1 MQEKVLSSKK
11 NGMAMMI
18 LFILL
23 YAAATALAIIGSIFH
38 CIPMAAVGFIW
49 LSLGWIPFLGLKVL
63 KPQEALV
70 LTLFGNYVGTL
81 KDDGFYWVN
90 PFCTA
95 VNPAAKTKLNQSG
108 DVDGGNAAKSV
119 LTLAAAGTSGSSN
132 SSYVSKKISL
142 KIMTLN
148 NNRQKINDCLGN
160 PVEIGIAVIWR
171 VTDTAKAVFN
181 VDNYKEYLSLQCDS
195 ALRNIVRIYPYDVA
209 PNVDTTGDGV
219 ADEGSLRGSSE
230 IVAGRIR
237 DEIQQKVA
245 EAGLEIIEARIT
257 YLAYA
262 PEIAAVMLQR
272 QQASAI
278 IDARKMIVDGAVGM
292 VEMALE
298 RLNENNVVE
307 LDEERKAA
315 MVSNLLVVL
324 CGNHD
329 AQPPGQRNRF
339 RSGFLQSFMIRLP
352 PGRRMISAPS
362 TARSSICLLNASGS
376 VKRTGNMFPT
386 LWMSRRNWI
395 LSEFSY
401 LS

>member
-1 MQEKVLSSKK
+1 MKEKILSTRK
-11 NGMAMMI
+11 NGAAALLLI
-18 LFILL
+18 TLL
-23 YAAATALAIIGSIFH
+23 YIAALPITVIGFSGGM
-38 CIPMAAVGFIW
+38 PLLGVLGVIW
-49 LSLGWIPFLGLKVL
+49 LCIGWIPYLGLKIL

-70 LTLFGNYVGTL
+70 LTLFGKYKGTL
-81 KDDGFYWVN
+81 KGDGFFWVN

-95 VNPAAKTKLNQSG
+95 VNPAASTKLRQSG
-108 DVDGGNAAKSV
+108 DVGDSP
-119 LTLAAAGTSGSSN
+119 LASLQAGAVHAQAN
-132 SSYVSKKISL
+132 VALPSKKISL

-160 PVEIGIAVIWR
+160 PVEIGIAVIWK
-171 VTDTAKAVFN
+171 VTDTAKAVFD
-181 VDNYKEYLSLQCDS
+181 VDNYKEYLSLQCDT
-195 ALRNIVRIYPYDVA
+195 ALRNIVRLYPYDVA
-209 PNVDTTGDGV
+209 PNVDTTGDGI

-230 IVAGRIR
+230 VVAARIR
-237 DEIQQKVA
+237 DEIQAKVQN
-245 EAGLEIIEARIT
+245 AGLEIIEARIT

-329 AQPPGQRNRF
+329 AQPIVN
-339 RSGFLQSFMIRLP
+339 
-352 PGRRMISAPS
+352 
-362 TARSSICLLNASGS
+362 SGS
-376 VKRTGNMFPT
+376 
-386 LWMSRRNWI
+386 L
-395 LSEFSY
+395 Y
-401 LS
+401 

>member
-1 MQEKVLSSKK
+1 MEEKILTGKKKGMPMLLLILALYVLAVV
-11 NGMAMMI
+11 GI
-18 LFILL
+18 VW
-23 YAAATALAIIGSIFH
+23 
-38 CIPMAAVGFIW
+38 AAVQDETGGMDVAAVVILIVSIVW
-49 LSLGWIPFLGLKVL
+49 ACLGWIFLCGLKVL

-70 LTLFGNYVGTL
+70 LTLFGKYIGTL
-81 KDDGFYWVN
+81 KGEGFYYVN
-90 PFCTA
+90 PFCSG
-95 VNPAAKTKLNQSG
+95 VNPAAQTKLNQSG
-108 DVDGGNAAKSV
+108 DVDGGSKAEKKAEAQS
-119 LTLAAAGTSGSSN
+119 AG
-132 SSYVSKKISL
+132 KKISL

-160 PVEIGIAVIWR
+160 PVEIGIAVMWR
-171 VTDTAKAVFN
+171 VVDTAKAVFD

-209 PNVDTTGDGV
+209 PNVDTTGDGI

-230 IVAGRIR
+230 VVAGRIK
-237 DEIQQKVA
+237 DEIQSKVA
-245 EAGLEIIEARIT
+245 QAGLEIIEARIT

-298 RLNENNVVE
+298 RLSEKQVVE

-324 CGNHD
+324 CGNRD
-329 AQPPGQRNRF
+329 AQPVVNFG
-339 RSGFLQSFMIRLP
+339 RL
-352 PGRRMISAPS
+352 
-362 TARSSICLLNASGS
+362 
-376 VKRTGNMFPT
+376 
-386 LWMSRRNWI
+386 
-395 LSEFSY
+395 Y
-401 LS
+401 

>member
-1 MQEKVLSSKK
+1 MQEKVLNGKK
-11 NGMAMMI
+11 NGMSMMLLFAALYVAAI
-18 LFILL
+18 LGIVFGGISVDSGKKVLGTVLL
-23 YAAATALAIIGSIFH
+23 VIGITWTA
-38 CIPMAAVGFIW
+38 
-49 LSLGWIPFLGLKVL
+49 LGWIGFCGLKVL

-70 LTLFGNYVGTL
+70 LTLFGKYVGTL
-81 KDDGFYWVN
+81 KESGFYWVN
-90 PFCTA
+90 PFCSG

-108 DVDGGNAAKSV
+108 DVD
-119 LTLAAAGTSGSSN
+119 SGSRGTGLAINLGSN
-132 SSYVSKKISL
+132 VNAEMPSKKISL

-160 PVEIGIAVIWR
+160 PVEIGIAVTWR
-171 VTDTAKAVFN
+171 VVDTAKAVFN
-181 VDNYKEYLSLQCDS
+181 VDNFKEYLSLQCDS
-195 ALRNIVRIYPYDVA
+195 ALRNIVRLYPYDVA

-219 ADEGSLRGSSE
+219 ADEGSLRGSSG
-230 IVAGRIR
+230 IVAERIR
-237 DEIQQKVA
+237 DEIQEKVTQ
-245 EAGLEIIEARIT
+245 AGLEIIEARIT

-298 RLNENNVVE
+298 RLNENQIVE

-329 AQPPGQRNRF
+329 AQPVVN
-339 RSGFLQSFMIRLP
+339 
-352 PGRRMISAPS
+352 
-362 TARSSICLLNASGS
+362 SGS
-376 VKRTGNMFPT
+376 
-386 LWMSRRNWI
+386 L
-395 LSEFSY
+395 Y
-401 LS
+401 

>member
-1 MQEKVLSSKK
+1 MKKESTQIEEKILRPKE
-11 NGMAMMI
+11 NGMGM
-18 LFILL
+18 LFLTVLLYIAGIVLTVFGGINLDNGNSFGGILL
-23 YAAATALAIIGSIFH
+23 
-38 CIPMAAVGFIW
+38 AVGLIW
-49 LSLGWIPFLGLKVL
+49 LCIGWIPFIGLKIL

-70 LTLFGNYVGTL
+70 LTLFGKYVGTL
-81 KDDGFYWVN
+81 KGDGFYWVN
-90 PFCTA
+90 PFCSA
-95 VNPAAKTKLNQSG
+95 VNPAAQTKLRQSG
-108 DVDGGNAAKSV
+108 DVGLKSPISASTSEGGTTQEVSV
-119 LTLAAAGTSGSSN
+119 G
-132 SSYVSKKISL
+132 VIDKKISM

-160 PVEIGIAVIWR
+160 PVEIGIAVMWR
-171 VTDTAKAVFN
+171 VVDTAKAVFA

-195 ALRNIVRIYPYDVA
+195 ALRNIVKIYPYDIA
-209 PNVDTTGDGV
+209 PNVDTTGDGI

-230 IVAGRIR
+230 VVAQRIR
-237 DEIQQKVA
+237 DEIQQKV
-245 EAGLEIIEARIT
+245 ENAGLEILEARIT

-298 RLNENNVVE
+298 RLNEGGVVE

-329 AQPPGQRNRF
+329 AQPIVN
-339 RSGFLQSFMIRLP
+339 SG
-352 PGRRMISAPS
+352 
-362 TARSSICLLNASGS
+362 
-376 VKRTGNMFPT
+376 T
-386 LWMSRRNWI
+386 L
-395 LSEFSY
+395 Y
-401 LS
+401 

>member
-1 MQEKVLSSKK
+1 MSEKVLQGKK
-11 NGMAMMI
+11 NGMVMLLGVLLLEALGI
-18 LFILL
+18 LGIVFAGVQMNERVTPFAVFLLVISILVTIC
-23 YAAATALAIIGSIFH
+23 API
-38 CIPMAAVGFIW
+38 
-49 LSLGWIPFLGLKVL
+49 LSGGLKVL

-70 LTLFGNYVGTL
+70 LTLFGKYVGTL
-81 KDDGFYWVN
+81 KEEGFYFVN
-90 PFCTA
+90 PFCSA

-108 DVDGGNAAKSV
+108 DVDGGNTMQKMM
-119 LTLAAAGTSGSSN
+119 AGGNSSN
-132 SSYVSKKISL
+132 AELPSKKISL

-160 PVEIGIAVIWR
+160 PVEIGIAVMWR

-237 DEIQQKVA
+237 DEIQSKVT

-292 VEMALE
+292 VEMALD
-298 RLNENNVVE
+298 RLSENETVI

-329 AQPPGQRNRF
+329 AQPIVN
-339 RSGFLQSFMIRLP
+339 
-352 PGRRMISAPS
+352 
-362 TARSSICLLNASGS
+362 TGS
-376 VKRTGNMFPT
+376 
-386 LWMSRRNWI
+386 L
-395 LSEFSY
+395 Y
-401 LS
+401 

>member
-11 NGMAMMI
+11 NG
-18 LFILL
+18 
-23 YAAATALAIIGSIFH
+23 IGNDDSLHFVVCGSNSTCYNRSIFH

-219 ADEGSLRGSSE
+219 ADEGSLR
-230 IVAGRIR
+230 VPA
-237 DEIQQKVA
+237 K
-245 EAGLEIIEARIT
+245 L
-257 YLAYA
+257 
-262 PEIAAVMLQR
+262 
-272 QQASAI
+272 
-278 IDARKMIVDGAVGM
+278 
-292 VEMALE
+292 
-298 RLNENNVVE
+298 
-307 LDEERKAA
+307 
-315 MVSNLLVVL
+315 
-324 CGNHD
+324 
-329 AQPPGQRNRF
+329 
-339 RSGFLQSFMIRLP
+339 
-352 PGRRMISAPS
+352 
-362 TARSSICLLNASGS
+362 
-376 VKRTGNMFPT
+376 
-386 LWMSRRNWI
+386 
-395 LSEFSY
+395 
-401 LS
+401 

>member
-1 MQEKVLSSKK
+1 MKEIVLNNKK
-11 NGMAMMI
+11 NGMSA
-18 LFILL
+18 LLVTLLL
-23 YAAATALAIIGSIFH
+23 YIVAWGVAVFGGVSLETGMLPPFASIAILVVGIIWV
-38 CIPMAAVGFIW
+38 CI
-49 LSLGWIPFLGLKVL
+49 GWIPFLGLKVL

-70 LTLFGNYVGTL
+70 LTLFGKYIGTI
-81 KDDGFYWVN
+81 KNDGFYFVN
-90 PFCTA
+90 PFCSA
-95 VNPAAKTKLNQSG
+95 VNPAAKTRLGQSG
-108 DVDGGNAAKSV
+108 DVDGGQKSAIV
-119 LTLAAAGTSGSSN
+119 VGN
-132 SSYVSKKISL
+132 VSAQTAEVVNKKISL
-142 KIMTLN
+142 KIMTLSN
-148 NNRQKINDCLGN
+148 SRQKINDCLGN
-160 PVEIGIAVIWR
+160 PIEIGIAVTWK
-171 VTDTAKAVFN
+171 VVDTAKAVFN

-230 IVAGRIR
+230 IVAERIR
-237 DEIQQKVA
+237 NEIQSKVE
-245 EAGLEIIEARIT
+245 EAGIEIVEARIT

-298 RLNENNVVE
+298 RLNEKSIVE

-329 AQPPGQRNRF
+329 AQPVVN
-339 RSGFLQSFMIRLP
+339 SG
-352 PGRRMISAPS
+352 
-362 TARSSICLLNASGS
+362 
-376 VKRTGNMFPT
+376 T
-386 LWMSRRNWI
+386 L
-395 LSEFSY
+395 Y
-401 LS
+401 

>member
-1 MQEKVLSSKK
+1 MTEKILNNKK
-11 NGMAMMI
+11 NGMAMLL
-18 LFILL
+18 LFAFL
-23 YAAATALAIIGSIFH
+23 YLAALALVIVSGIQMDAGRKGF
-38 CIPMAAVGFIW
+38 AVTLALGIVW
-49 LSLGWIPFLGLKVL
+49 LSIGWIPFLGLKVL

-70 LTLFGNYVGTL
+70 LTLFGKYIGTL
-81 KDDGFYWVN
+81 KEDGFYFVN
-90 PFCTA
+90 PFCVA
-95 VNPAAKTKLNQSG
+95 VNPAAKTRLSQSG
-108 DVDGGNAAKSV
+108 DVDGGQSANNALLNVALGKSV
-119 LTLAAAGTSGSSN
+119 DVSGGELS
-132 SSYVSKKISL
+132 SKKISL
-142 KIMTLN
+142 KDMTLSN
-148 NNRQKINDCLGN
+148 SRQKINDCLGN

-195 ALRNIVRIYPYDVA
+195 ALRDIVRIYPYDVA
-209 PNVDTTGDGV
+209 PGVDTTGDGV

-230 IVAGRIR
+230 TVAARIR

-245 EAGLEIIEARIT
+245 KAGIEIVEARIT

-298 RLNENNVVE
+298 RLNENHTVE

-324 CGNHD
+324 CGNRD
-329 AQPPGQRNRF
+329 AQPVVN
-339 RSGFLQSFMIRLP
+339 
-352 PGRRMISAPS
+352 
-362 TARSSICLLNASGS
+362 SGS
-376 VKRTGNMFPT
+376 
-386 LWMSRRNWI
+386 L
-395 LSEFSY
+395 Y
-401 LS
+401 

>member
-1 MQEKVLSSKK
+1 MEEKILTTKKGGMPVL
-11 NGMAMMI
+11 
-18 LFILL
+18 LLTILL
-23 YAAATALAIIGSIFH
+23 YIAAIPLCMLGFSMSQAGGTGTVYGGIALSILS
-38 CIPMAAVGFIW
+38 ILW
-49 LSLGWIPFLGLKVL
+49 LAFGWIFWCGLKVL

-70 LTLFGNYVGTL
+70 LTLFGKYVGTL
-81 KDDGFYWVN
+81 KGEGFYYVN
-90 PFCTA
+90 PFCVA
-95 VNPAAKTKLNQSG
+95 VNPAAKTRLNQSG
-108 DVDGGNAAKSV
+108 DVNDANKA
-119 LTLAAAGTSGSSN
+119 LAAAAQASAAEAAG
-132 SSYVSKKISL
+132 KRISL

-160 PVEIGIAVIWR
+160 PVEIGIAVMWR
-171 VTDTAKAVFN
+171 VVDTAKAVFE

-209 PNVDTTGDGV
+209 PGVDTTGDGV

-230 IVAGRIR
+230 VVAERIR
-237 DEIQQKVA
+237 QEIQEKVQD
-245 EAGLEIIEARIT
+245 AGLEVLEARIT

-298 RLNENNVVE
+298 RLAEKNTVE

-329 AQPPGQRNRF
+329 AQPVVN
-339 RSGFLQSFMIRLP
+339 
-352 PGRRMISAPS
+352 
-362 TARSSICLLNASGS
+362 SGS
-376 VKRTGNMFPT
+376 
-386 LWMSRRNWI
+386 L
-395 LSEFSY
+395 Y
-401 LS
+401 

>member
-1 MQEKVLSSKK
+1 MEE
-11 NGMAMMI
+11 
-18 LFILL
+18 ILL
-23 YAAATALAIIGSIFH
+23 TNKKHGMRTLVLCILIELLAIAGAICSGVFQDDLSTAAFAAALIGSLVVV
-38 CIPMAAVGFIW
+38 CIA
-49 LSLGWIPFLGLKVL
+49 WIPLAGLRVL
-63 KPQEALV
+63 KPQEALT
-70 LTLFGNYVGTL
+70 LTLFGKYVGTI
-81 KDDGFYWVN
+81 KGEGFYSVN
-90 PFCTA
+90 PFCVA

-108 DVDGGNAAKSV
+108 DVGTHANDEAKAN
-119 LTLAAAGTSGSSN
+119 LAFPF
-132 SSYVSKKISL
+132 VDKKISL

-160 PVEIGIAVIWR
+160 PVEIGIAVMWR
-171 VTDTAKAVFN
+171 VVDTAKAVFN

-209 PNVDTTGDGV
+209 PGVDTTGDGI
-219 ADEGSLRGSSE
+219 DDDGSLRGSSE
-230 IVAGRIR
+230 VVAARIR
-237 DEIQQKVA
+237 DEIQSRVD
-245 EAGLEIIEARIT
+245 EAGIEIIEARIT

-298 RLNENNVVE
+298 RLNENQLVS

-329 AQPPGQRNRF
+329 AQPIVN
-339 RSGFLQSFMIRLP
+339 
-352 PGRRMISAPS
+352 
-362 TARSSICLLNASGS
+362 TGS
-376 VKRTGNMFPT
+376 
-386 LWMSRRNWI
+386 L
-395 LSEFSY
+395 Y
-401 LS
+401 

>member
-1 MQEKVLSSKK
+1 MQEKVLRNKK
-11 NGMAMMI
+11 NGMAV
-18 LFILL
+18 LLLSILL
-23 YAAATALAIIGSIFH
+23 YLAAI
-38 CIPMAAVGFIW
+38 VGFVFGCILVEDGASAASLLLLIVCAVW
-49 LSLGWIPFLGLKVL
+49 LLVGWIPFLGLKVL

-70 LTLFGNYVGTL
+70 LTLFGKYVGTL
-81 KDDGFYWVN
+81 KSDGFYYVN
-90 PFCTA
+90 PFCTG
-95 VNPAAKTKLNQSG
+95 VNPAAKTHLSQSG
-108 DVDGGNAAKSV
+108 DVDGTARKSIV
-119 LTLAAAGTSGSSN
+119 LTAQAGAN
-132 SSYVSKKISL
+132 VEFVSKKISL

-160 PVEIGIAVIWR
+160 PVEIGIAVMWR
-171 VTDTAKAVFN
+171 VVDTAKAVFN

-209 PNVDTTGDGV
+209 PGVDTTGDGI

-230 IVAGRIR
+230 IVAARIR

-245 EAGLEIIEARIT
+245 EAGLEILEARIT

-292 VEMALE
+292 VEMALD
-298 RLNENNVVE
+298 RLNEKQTVV

-329 AQPPGQRNRF
+329 AQPVVN
-339 RSGFLQSFMIRLP
+339 
-352 PGRRMISAPS
+352 
-362 TARSSICLLNASGS
+362 SGS
-376 VKRTGNMFPT
+376 
-386 LWMSRRNWI
+386 L
-395 LSEFSY
+395 Y
-401 LS
+401 

>member
-1 MQEKVLSSKK
+1 MTEKVLSNKK

-18 LFILL
+18 IWIVLYLVALLMTILGAAFVWPLFI
-23 YAAATALAIIGSIFH
+23 IGVVWL
-38 CIPMAAVGFIW
+38 CI
-49 LSLGWIPFLGLKVL
+49 GWIPFLGLKVL

-70 LTLFGNYVGTL
+70 LTLFGKYVGTL
-81 KDDGFYWVN
+81 KDAGIYFVN
-90 PFCTA
+90 PFCQA

-108 DVDGGNAAKSV
+108 DVDDG
-119 LTLAAAGTSGSSN
+119 
-132 SSYVSKKISL
+132 SKKSIFQAQNNGTVEMASKKVSL

-160 PVEIGIAVIWR
+160 PVEIGIAVMWR

-209 PNVDTTGDGV
+209 ENVDTTGDGI

-230 IVAGRIR
+230 VVASRIR
-237 DEIQQKVA
+237 DEI
-245 EAGLEIIEARIT
+245 
-257 YLAYA
+257 
-262 PEIAAVMLQR
+262 

-292 VEMALE
+292 VEMALD
-298 RLNENNVVE
+298 RLNENGVVE

-329 AQPPGQRNRF
+329 AQPVVN
-339 RSGFLQSFMIRLP
+339 
-352 PGRRMISAPS
+352 
-362 TARSSICLLNASGS
+362 SGS
-376 VKRTGNMFPT
+376 
-386 LWMSRRNWI
+386 L
-395 LSEFSY
+395 Y
-401 LS
+401 

>member
-1 MQEKVLSSKK
+1 MSEKVLDNKR
-11 NGMAMMI
+11 NGMQV
-18 LFILL
+18 LL
-23 YAAATALAIIGSIFH
+23 LTLLSYVAAIAAIIAGGS
-38 CIPMAAVGFIW
+38 MAPQPVGVVLLVAGIVW
-49 LSLGWIPFLGLKVL
+49 AALGWILFCGLRVL
-63 KPQEALV
+63 APQEALV
-70 LTLFGNYVGTL
+70 LTLFGKYVGTL
-81 KDDGFYWVN
+81 KNEGFYFVN
-90 PFCTA
+90 PFCGS

-108 DVDGGNAAKSV
+108 DVDSTQKGLSLTVQGAGGTVEMA
-119 LTLAAAGTSGSSN
+119 
-132 SSYVSKKISL
+132 SKKISL

-160 PVEIGIAVIWR
+160 PVEIGIAVMWR
-171 VTDTAKAVFN
+171 VVDTAKAVFN

-209 PNVDTTGDGV
+209 QNVDTTGDGI

-298 RLNENNVVE
+298 RLSENKIVE
-307 LDEERKAA
+307 LDDERKAA

-329 AQPPGQRNRF
+329 AQPVVN
-339 RSGFLQSFMIRLP
+339 
-352 PGRRMISAPS
+352 
-362 TARSSICLLNASGS
+362 SGS
-376 VKRTGNMFPT
+376 
-386 LWMSRRNWI
+386 L
-395 LSEFSY
+395 Y
-401 LS
+401 

>member
-1 MQEKVLSSKK
+1 MEEKIIGGKKRGMLMLLVIIAVFVLSVALIVV
-11 NGMAMMI
+11 G
-18 LFILL
+18 
-23 YAAATALAIIGSIFH
+23 AAADSIA
-38 CIPMAAVGFIW
+38 PAVVGFVVM
-49 LSLGWIPFLGLKVL
+49 LADFVLMPGLKIL

-70 LTLFGNYVGTL
+70 LTLFGKYAGTL
-81 KDDGFYWVN
+81 KGEGFYYVN
-90 PFCTA
+90 PFCSA

-108 DVDGGNAAKSV
+108 DVKQAVLDAAKGGSAEAAE
-119 LTLAAAGTSGSSN
+119 LA
-132 SSYVSKKISL
+132 SKKISL

-160 PVEIGIAVIWR
+160 PVEIGIAVTWK
-171 VTDTAKAVFN
+171 VVDTAKAVFN

-209 PNVDTTGDGV
+209 PGVDTTGDGI

-230 IVAGRIR
+230 VVASRIR
-237 DEIQQKVA
+237 DEIQSRVN
-245 EAGLEIIEARIT
+245 EAGIEIIEARIT

-278 IDARKMIVDGAVGM
+278 IAARKMIVDGAVVM
-292 VEMALE
+292 VEMAVD
-298 RLNENNVVE
+298 RLSENNVVT

-329 AQPPGQRNRF
+329 AQPVVN
-339 RSGFLQSFMIRLP
+339 
-352 PGRRMISAPS
+352 
-362 TARSSICLLNASGS
+362 SGS
-376 VKRTGNMFPT
+376 
-386 LWMSRRNWI
+386 L
-395 LSEFSY
+395 Y
-401 LS
+401 

>member
-1 MQEKVLSSKK
+1 MEGKIMEEKVLNNKK
-11 NGMAMMI
+11 NGMVMML
-18 LFILL
+18 LFLVL
-23 YAAATALAIIGSIFH
+23 YALAVLATVYGANTMTIPVLVIGI
-38 CIPMAAVGFIW
+38 IW
-49 LSLGWIPFLGLKVL
+49 LCIGWIPFMGLKVL

-70 LTLFGNYVGTL
+70 LTLFGKYVGTL
-81 KDDGFYWVN
+81 KNDGFYWVN
-90 PFCTA
+90 PFCTS

-108 DVDGGNAAKSV
+108 DVDGGSAKSI
-119 LTLAAAGTSGSSN
+119 LFSAAGAQASLN
-132 SSYVSKKISL
+132 SESASKKISL

-160 PVEIGIAVIWR
+160 PVEIGIAVMWR
-171 VTDTAKAVFN
+171 VVDTAKAVFT

-195 ALRNIVRIYPYDVA
+195 ALRNIVRNYPYDVA

-230 IVAGRIR
+230 VVAARIR
-237 DEIQQKVA
+237 DEIQQKVS

-329 AQPPGQRNRF
+329 AQPVVN
-339 RSGFLQSFMIRLP
+339 
-352 PGRRMISAPS
+352 
-362 TARSSICLLNASGS
+362 SGS
-376 VKRTGNMFPT
+376 
-386 LWMSRRNWI
+386 L
-395 LSEFSY
+395 Y
-401 LS
+401 

>member
-23 YAAATALAIIGSIFH
+23 YAVATAVTVISSIMV
-38 CIPMAAVGFIW
+38 CIPVMVIGIVW

-70 LTLFGNYVGTL
+70 LTLFGKYVGTL

-108 DVDGGNAAKSV
+108 DVDGGNAASKSFLS
-119 LTLAAAGTSGSSN
+119 LTTGTNTADST
-132 SSYVSKKISL
+132 YVSKKISL

-160 PVEIGIAVIWR
+160 PVEIGIAVMWR

-230 IVAGRIR
+230 VVAGRIR

-278 IDARKMIVDGAVGM
+278 IDASKMIVDGAVGM

-329 AQPPGQRNRF
+329 AQPVVN
-339 RSGFLQSFMIRLP
+339 
-352 PGRRMISAPS
+352 
-362 TARSSICLLNASGS
+362 SGS
-376 VKRTGNMFPT
+376 
-386 LWMSRRNWI
+386 L
-395 LSEFSY
+395 Y
-401 LS
+401 